1 MADSLLSEPPR
12 KLQIFP
18 QRALYYWDLGK
29 LFPVPKTNTLR
40 KEEIFFF
47 LMSPQT
53 DALIALTYSD
63 LLETIFDTKIWTHSS
78 LKASFLLTF
87 IDFST
92 VSVGVLVL
100 FTALRWL
107 KKSSFIFTSVVYSQW
122 YNMGFYFMYS
132 CMWVTFLI
140 LVGTKTS
147 LRIGNLHVCLSHSFP
162 HNYILIIIL

>member
-63 LLETIFDTKIWTHSS
+63 LLETIFDTKI
-78 LKASFLLTF
+78 
-87 IDFST
+87 
-92 VSVGVLVL
+92 
-100 FTALRWL
+100 
-107 KKSSFIFTSVVYSQW
+107 
-122 YNMGFYFMYS
+122 
-132 CMWVTFLI
+132 
-140 LVGTKTS
+140 
-147 LRIGNLHVCLSHSFP
+147 
-162 HNYILIIIL
+162 